1 MLSLVSIEIVT
12 KEHPIHTLDHGIIIP
27 SPHPNYPNRI
37 VLIMAGAHSL
47 GTAAGCMAATR
58 SSLIREIQS
67 VLPQKEDLADKSK
80 TIWVLVQGKASEKDN
95 LLDEDGVSI
104 LRAGTYD

>member
-1 MLSLVSIEIVT
+1 MPNQGATNSGKGI
-12 KEHPIHTLDHGIIIP
+12 IHTLDHGIIIRG
-27 SPHPNYPNRI
+27 PHPNNSNRI

-47 GTAAGCMAATR
+47 GTGAACLAATR

-67 VLPQKEDLADKSK
+67 TLPKKEDLADKSK

-95 LLDEDGVSI
+95 LLDVDGVSI